1 MTHVRYYTK
10 LGCVTAGKQ
19 IELLKMAGHSVEV
32 LDLLAHDWTAE
43 ELCSYFGTLPV
54 ADWFNVK
61 SPRIKEGEIDP
72 GAFDRE
78 AALTLLLADHLL
90 IHRPLME
97 SAGTRCCGFDPLAV
111 HSWIGLG
118 DTVFQQSKD
127 DDFTSCSQPATRQQ
141 CP

>member
-1 MTHVRYYTK
+1 MAIIHFYTK
-10 LGCVTAGKQ
+10 PGCATSAKQ
-19 IELLKMAGHSVEV
+19 IDLLRQAGHSVTV
-32 LDLLAHDWTAE
+32 LDLLKHPWTAE
-43 ELCSYFGTLPV
+43 ELLSYFGTLPV

-72 GAFDRE
+72 SAYDRE
-78 AALTLLLADHLL
+78 AALTLLLTDHLL

-127 DDFTSCSQPATRQQ
+127 DDFTSCSQPAARQQ